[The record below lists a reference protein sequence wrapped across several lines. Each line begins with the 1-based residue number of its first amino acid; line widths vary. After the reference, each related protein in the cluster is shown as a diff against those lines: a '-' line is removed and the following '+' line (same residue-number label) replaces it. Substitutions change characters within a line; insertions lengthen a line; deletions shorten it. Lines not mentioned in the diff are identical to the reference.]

1 MSNTLPLEECSINQI
16 YLDSSD
22 VKTYMIPI
30 YQRNYAWEEDEIRAL
45 IKDIHDSFRKDPKAP
60 YYIGTLVTYKR
71 GDTEYEVIDG
81 QQRLTTIYIILKV
94 LGVNNLTNKLTY
106 SARQVSA
113 STIANLDN
121 YPNLGENVDNGI
133 KNGYKYA
140 ENAYK
145 DYVEDSEQD
154 AFRQY
159 FLNNVHLI
167 RYEVPKDVDLNHY
180 FEVMNSRGEQ
190 LEKHE
195 IVKSLLSQYLDE
207 KTERTTF
214 SRVWEACSEM
224 DMYIQQCFSDKSV
237 FGNSMD
243 SFKIEDFEGI
253 PKQEGSEGK
262 KSISKFLKGTID
274 EAEDDTYIERNDK
287 FQPIIDFP
295 NFLLIVLKLTRMG
308 CDSFDPTDF
317 TLDDKELLNEFTEAI
332 KDVEGKTEFAK
343 LFCFNLL
350 KAKYFL
356 DNYVVHHTL
365 SATETV
371 GDNPWK
377 LQYYY
382 KESADRQYPKNLSTD
397 DNDVQKEL
405 VHLLSMFEVSFTPK
419 QRKNYLFYC
428 MLFLFKKCKVKDY
441 LEFLKRLA
449 DKYFVD
455 VYMNPDNLTDRNQ
468 PKPNAFDY
476 AVLRDGK
483 LSVYVFEGTGY
494 RERFEKIYQQGRA
507 DIPLFVF
514 NFTDYLIWRK
524 YANDIRGEKTKKDSL
539 SRKKFFNALGCSDF
553 ELNPFNNFYFSR
565 TRKSLEHFYP
575 QAKVGDDQPLTAYDI
590 NCFGNFAMIG
600 ADANSS
606 GSCLDP
612 RAKLDRYSDSR
623 ANQISVASLKFK
635 IMMQMCKDNCKKILS
650 KKLERPDGLEW
661 NKEDMQTHQEKMLD
675 IIFAGIK

>member
-45 IKDIHDSFRKDPKAP
+45 IKDIHDSFVKDPKAP

-94 LGVNNLTNKLTY
+94 LDVNNLTNKLTY

-195 IVKSLLSQYLDE
+195 IVKSLLSNCLKN
-207 KTERTTF
+207 KTERATF

-237 FGNSMD
+237 FGNSMCY
-243 SFKIEDFEGI
+243 FKIEDFEGI

-274 EAEDDTYIERNDK
+274 EAEDDIYIERNDK

-295 NFLLIVLKLTRMG
+295 NFLLIVLKLTRMSYDG
-308 CDSFDPTDF
+308 FDPTDF

-343 LFCFNLL
+343 SFCFNLL

-428 MLFLFKKCKVKDY
+428 MLFLFENCKVKDY
-441 LEFLKRLA
+441 LAFLQYLA

-483 LSVYVFEGTGY
+483 LSVYDFEGTGY

-524 YANDIRGEKTKKDSL
+524 YADEIRGEKTKKDSL

>member
-45 IKDIHDSFRKDPKAP
+45 IKDIHDSFVKDPKAP
-60 YYIGTLVTYKR
+60 YYIGTLVAYKR

-121 YPNLGENVDNGI
+121 YPNLGENVDDGI

-140 ENAYK
+140 ENAYIEF
-145 DYVEDSEQD
+145 VEDSEQD

>member
-45 IKDIHDSFRKDPKAP
+45 VKDIHDSFRKDPKAP